1 MIGRFYVVALLELVL
16 GGGKANRDKL
26 LHVGLPALLEAQLQE
41 NDHLKQAAQLKKRVV
56 KLMKEVK
63 VWEAAVPQT

>member
-1 MIGRFYVVALLELVL
+1 MLDRFYVIALLELVL
-16 GGGKANRDKL
+16 SGGKPNRDKL

-41 NDHLKQAAQLKKRVV
+41 NDHLKQAAQLKKRVI
-56 KLMKEVK
+56 KLLKEVK